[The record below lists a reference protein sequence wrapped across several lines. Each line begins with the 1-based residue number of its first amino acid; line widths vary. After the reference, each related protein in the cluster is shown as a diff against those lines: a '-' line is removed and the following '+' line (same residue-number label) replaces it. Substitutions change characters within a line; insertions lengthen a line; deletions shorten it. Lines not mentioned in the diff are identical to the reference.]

1 MSDLAKYVVS
11 NPADATK
18 AMFLPPPGTNPAV
31 QSLYYAQIAD
41 ITTSAASGLKSVAV
55 KVAPKTAGKASEVIS
70 KTMMKRIGTDSL
82 RKFVYSQ
89 TRNAV
94 TSIGTEA
101 LKSIAGPAA
110 ASKFKESREALD
122 KAAKE
127 TIESTADDILK
138 LGKGKITQKLA
149 IEAAEAIAR
158 DAPIPPSVAKELAS
172 SVKTGLTASKQ
183 AAEGAKIAKTLY
195 SARVASTAAK
205 FGVKAASL
213 AGRLASNLV
222 FGPVGLA
229 LDAIMIGMM
238 AYGLIFDALDKTGIG
253 FVMTPN
259 NIKGYVEEITR
270 TSEKALTD
278 AGIPDYYSGPAEF
291 PVTNLVFQWDE
302 QSNAYVTTPEWGPMY
317 TELVDKYMI
326 TQGFDKDWR
335 DKVDAEPMKSPVDG
349 DDEDSSGPSE
359 MTLILLAILA
369 FIFILFCIGGLFFI
383 ISI

>member
-1 MSDLAKYVVS
+1 MSDTVKYIVS
-11 NPADATK
+11 NPLDTTK
-18 AMFLPPPGTNPAV
+18 AMFLPPPGTHPAV

-110 ASKFKESREALD
+110 AAKFKESREALD

-127 TIESTADDILK
+127 TIESTADDIVK

-149 IEAAEAIAR
+149 TEAAEAIAR
-158 DAPIPPSVAKELAS
+158 DAPIPPSVAKELGS

-238 AYGLIFDALDKTGIG
+238 VYGLIFDALDKSGIG
-253 FVMTPN
+253 TVLTPD

-270 TSEKALTD
+270 TSDKALAD

-317 TELVDKYMI
+317 SELVDKYMI
-326 TQGFDKDWR
+326 SQGFDKDWR
-335 DKVDAEPMKSPVDG
+335 DNVDAEPMKLPV

>member
-1 MSDLAKYVVS
+1 MSVDNNARGI
-11 NPADATK
+11 
-18 AMFLPPPGTNPAV
+18 FLPPPDAHPAV
-31 QSLYYAQIAD
+31 KSMYYADIAD
-41 ITTSAASGLKSVAV
+41 MSVTAAKGLKSVAV

-110 ASKFKESREALD
+110 ASKFKESRELLD

-127 TIESTADDILK
+127 TIETTADDILK

-149 IEAAEAIAR
+149 TEAAEAIAR
-158 DAPIPPSVAKELAS
+158 DVPIPPSVAKELGS

-183 AAEGAKIAKTLY
+183 AAEGAKIAKSLY
-195 SARVASTAAK
+195 AARVTTTAAK

-238 AYGLIFDALDKTGIG
+238 VYGLIFDALDKTGIG

-259 NIKGYVEEITR
+259 NIKGYIGEITR
-270 TSEKALTD
+270 SSEKALTD
-278 AGIPDYYSGPAEF
+278 AGIPDYYSGAAEF

-317 TELVDKYMI
+317 SELVDKYMI
-326 TQGFDKDWR
+326 SQGFDKDWR
-335 DKVDAEPMKSPVDG
+335 DKVDAEPVKSPL
-349 DDEDSSGPSE
+349 DDAGGEPSE
-359 MTLILLAILA
+359 MTLILLAIVA
-369 FIFILFCIGGLFFI
+369 FIFILFCIGGLFFVM
-383 ISI
+383 SI